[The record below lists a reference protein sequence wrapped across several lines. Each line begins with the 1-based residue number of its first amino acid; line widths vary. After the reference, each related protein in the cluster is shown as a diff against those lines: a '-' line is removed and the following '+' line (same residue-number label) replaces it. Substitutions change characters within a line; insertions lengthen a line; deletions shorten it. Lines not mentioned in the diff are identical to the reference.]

1 MADLDANGHELRSG
15 LRYPWPEA
23 PAPGEVRE
31 VAPGVWWLR
40 MPLPFRLDHINL
52 YLLRHT
58 DGWVAVDTGMNT
70 AQTRE
75 VWERVL
81 SEVCAGLP
89 LLAVVCTHFHSDHAG
104 VAGWLSERFQCP
116 VYMTASEF
124 KALHLKL
131 PADQPPGWDFI
142 DFYRKAGISREQ
154 TDEMFEVMRN
164 EHFRPAPL
172 NHHRRMREASRLNI
186 GGRVWQVVI
195 GRGHSPEH
203 ACLYAADD
211 GLLIS
216 GDQVLPRIT
225 STVGV
230 HATEPEAD
238 PLYDWMES
246 IERLR
251 ALPDSVLVLPAHE
264 RPFFNL
270 HQRLDQLEAHHRAH
284 LALVLA
290 TCDEPRTAL
299 ELVAVLFPKL
309 SGRFDELMALGETLA
324 HANYLVAQGSLV
336 REEHQGRY
344 RYWCAVREGARA
356 VKPLMVF

>member
-1 MADLDANGHELRSG
+1 MTDLDANGHELRSG
-15 LRYPWPEA
+15 LRYPWPKA
-23 PAPGEVRE
+23 PDPGQVRE
-31 VAPGVWWLR
+31 VATGVWWLR

-58 DGWVAVDTGMNT
+58 DGWVVVDTGMNT
-70 AQTRE
+70 EQTRE

-89 LLAVVCTHFHSDHAG
+89 VVAVVCTHFHSDHAG
-104 VAGWLSERFQCP
+104 VAAWLSERFQCP

-124 KALHLKL
+124 QSLHVKF
-131 PADQPPGWDFI
+131 PADQPPGWDFL
-142 DFYRKAGISREQ
+142 DFYRKAGVADEQ
-154 TDEMFEVMRN
+154 SAEMFTVMSN
-164 EHFRPAPL
+164 AHFLPARL
-172 NHHRRMREASRLNI
+172 NHYRRLQEGSLLDI
-186 GGRVWQVVI
+186 GGRTWQVVI

-203 ACLYAADD
+203 ACLYAAED

-230 HATEPEAD
+230 HATEPLAN
-238 PLYDWMES
+238 PLGDWMDS
-246 IERLR
+246 IEHLR
-251 ALPDSVLVLPAHE
+251 SLPDSVLVLPAHE

-270 HQRLDQLEAHHRAH
+270 HERLDQLEAHHKKH
-284 LALVLA
+284 LALMLA
-290 TCDEPRTAL
+290 SCHEPCTVL
-299 ELVAVLFPKL
+299 ELMAVLFPKL

-336 REEHQGRY
+336 REEDRGRNRY
-344 RYWCAVREGARA
+344 RCAVRGARA
-356 VKPLMVF
+356 VAALKVF

>member
-1 MADLDANGHELRSG
+1 MTDLDANGHELRGG
-15 LRYPWPEA
+15 LRYPWPQAPEA
-23 PAPGEVRE
+23 GQVRE

-58 DGWVAVDTGMNT
+58 DGWVVVDTGMNT
-70 AQTRE
+70 DQTRE

-81 SEVCAGLP
+81 NEVCGGLP

-104 VAGWLSERFQCP
+104 VAAWLSERFHCP

-124 KALHLKL
+124 QSLHVRF
-131 PADQPPGWDFI
+131 PGDQPPGWDFL
-142 DFYRKAGISREQ
+142 DFYRKAGVDDAQS
-154 TDEMFEVMRN
+154 TEMFGVMSN
-164 EHFRPAPL
+164 AHFLPAPL
-172 NHHRRMREASRLNI
+172 NHFRRLHEGSRLHI
-186 GGRVWQVVI
+186 GGRDWQVVV

-203 ACLYAADD
+203 ACLYAAAD

-230 HATEPEAD
+230 HATEPLAD
-238 PLYDWMES
+238 PLRDWLES

-270 HQRLDQLEAHHRAH
+270 HQRLDQLEAHHRGH
-284 LALVLA
+284 LALMLA
-290 TCDEPRTAL
+290 NCDEPRTVL
-299 ELVAVLFPKL
+299 ELMAVLFPRL

-324 HANYLVAQGSLV
+324 HANYLVAEGSLE
-336 REEHQGRY
+336 REEDRGRY
-344 RYWCAVREGARA
+344 RYRSAVRGACAVT
-356 VKPLMVF
+356 PPNVF

>member
-15 LRYPWPEA
+15 LRYPWPQA
-23 PAPGEVRE
+23 PDSGQVRE

-58 DGWVAVDTGMNT
+58 DGWVVVDTGMNT

-75 VWERVL
+75 VWDRVL
-81 SEVCAGLP
+81 SEVCGGLP
-89 LLAVVCTHFHSDHAG
+89 VLAVVCTHFHSDHAG
-104 VAGWLSERFQCP
+104 VAAWLSERFHCP

-124 KALHLKL
+124 QSLHVRF
-131 PADQPPGWDFI
+131 PADQPPGWDFL
-142 DFYRKAGISREQ
+142 DFYRKAGV
-154 TDEMFEVMRN
+154 TDEHSTEMFAVMSN
-164 EHFRPAPL
+164 AHFLPAPL
-172 NHHRRMREASRLNI
+172 NHFRRLQEGSCLHI
-186 GGRVWQVVI
+186 GGRNWQVVI

-230 HATEPEAD
+230 HATQ
-238 PLYDWMES
+238 PLANPLREWLDS
-246 IERLR
+246 IEHLR
-251 ALPDSVLVLPAHE
+251 SLPDSVLVLPAHE

-270 HQRLDQLEAHHRAH
+270 HERLDQLQAHHQGH
-284 LALVLA
+284 LAQMLA
-290 TCDEPRTAL
+290 ACDEPRTVL
-299 ELVAVLFPKL
+299 ELMALLFPKL

-324 HANYLVAQGSLV
+324 HANYLVAEGSLE
-336 REEHQGRY
+336 REEDRGRY
-344 RYWCAVREGARA
+344 RYRRAVRGACAVN
-356 VKPLMVF
+356 PLRVF